1 MDAQLTRLAGR
12 QGGVF
17 SRRQA
22 LSCGYSPRQ
31 IAHRL
36 GDGRWERVRHGQY
49 AAAVDLST
57 TTAWDR
63 RLIRHRRLVYAALNS
78 MRPGSVA
85 VSHQSALVLHDVPIW
100 GMDLAEAHLTRL
112 SDQRTGLAAGV
123 RHHRGLLDPAD
134 LTLLDGILATTPAR
148 AVVEAACTASF
159 EAAVVAADAVSRTS
173 ENHRLEFDRLRDVTE
188 FWPGGTT
195 ARRALAFCDP
205 AAESVGESRLRV
217 LMHEQGLPRPVLQA
231 SFEDAAGF
239 VGRVDFYFP
248 ELSTVIEF
256 DGLLK
261 YAAGSA
267 DVLVREKLREDRLR
281 GLGLEIVRVT
291 WSDLATP
298 DRVSAHIR
306 QAFNRAHRAAA

>member
-22 LSCGYSPRQ
+22 LSCGYSPGQ
-31 IAHRL
+31 IADRL

-49 AAAVDLST
+49 AAAVDLSAT
-57 TTAWDR
+57 SAWDR
-63 RLIRHRRLVYAALNS
+63 RLIRHRLLVYAAVNS

-85 VSHQSALVLHDVPIW
+85 VSHQSALVLHGVATW

-112 SDQRTGLAAGV
+112 SDQRSGPAAGV
-123 RHHRGLLDPAD
+123 RHHRGLLAPAD
-134 LTLLDGILATTPAR
+134 LTRLDGILTTTPVR
-148 AVVEAACTASF
+148 AVIEAACTASF
-159 EAAVVAADAVSRTS
+159 ESSVVAADDVSRRF
-173 ENHRLEFDRLRDVTE
+173 ENHRAEFDRLRNVTE
-188 FWPGGTT
+188 FWPGSTT
-195 ARRALAFCDP
+195 ARRALAFRDP
-205 AAESVGESRLRV
+205 SAESVGESRLRV
-217 LMHEQGLPRPVLQA
+217 LMHQQGLPRPVLQA

-248 ELSTVIEF
+248 ELFTVVEF

-261 YAAGSA
+261 YAGGSA

-281 GLGLEIVRVT
+281 GLGLEVVRVT
-291 WSDLATP
+291 WSDLAAP
-298 DRVSAHIR
+298 DRVSAQIR
-306 QAFNRAHRAAA
+306 LAFHRAHRAAA